1 MQMTADEHKW
11 LFVAFAF
18 CCNKHTISF
27 FVWCQHTDL
36 EPATTLEK
44 HFSLAYHLFLCNILL
59 YSVAICKIWLLYIV
73 ENISVGLTL
82 L

>member
-1 MQMTADEHKW
+1 MTADKHK
-11 LFVAFAF
+11 LFFVAFFVVVAI
-18 CCNKHTISF
+18 NTISF

-59 YSVAICKIWLLYIV
+59 YSVAICKI
-73 ENISVGLTL
+73 
-82 L
+82 

>member
-1 MQMTADEHKW
+1 MTADKHK
-11 LFVAFAF
+11 LFFVAFFFVVAI
-18 CCNKHTISF
+18 NTISF

-59 YSVAICKIWLLYIV
+59 YSVAICKI
-73 ENISVGLTL
+73 
-82 L
+82 

>member
-1 MQMTADEHKW
+1 MTADKHK
-11 LFVAFAF
+11 LFFVAFFVVAI
-18 CCNKHTISF
+18 NTISF

-59 YSVAICKIWLLYIV
+59 YSVAICKI
-73 ENISVGLTL
+73 
-82 L
+82 